1 MCHCLQKR
9 GSVLIGNRQHSD
21 NVATTSFSRTEL
33 LALVPSLRA
42 FSRFLARDTALAD
55 DLVQETLVRAL
66 SKAEQF
72 EPGTNLRAWLF
83 SILRNFFLEQTRR
96 NTREK
101 EILSDYASSPDRV
114 TQSRSPTQER
124 ETIRELDHFL
134 WTLSPLLREALVLI
148 GAQEMSYEDA
158 AMVCGVTVGTM
169 KVRVSR
175 ARAQLQVLLEAPD
188 APEEPSA
195 AC

>member
-101 EILSDYASSPDRV
+101 EILNDYASSPDRV
-114 TQSRSPTQER
+114 TQSRSLTQER

-188 APEEPSA
+188 AREEPSA
-195 AC
+195 PC

>member
-1 MCHCLQKR
+1 M
-9 GSVLIGNRQHSD
+9 
-21 NVATTSFSRTEL
+21 

-101 EILSDYASSPDRV
+101 EILNDYASSPDRV
-114 TQSRSPTQER
+114 TQSRSLTQER

-188 APEEPSA
+188 AREEPSA
-195 AC
+195 PC

>member
-1 MCHCLQKR
+1 M
-9 GSVLIGNRQHSD
+9 
-21 NVATTSFSRTEL
+21 
-33 LALVPSLRA
+33 RA

-101 EILSDYASSPDRV
+101 EILNDYASSPDRV
-114 TQSRSPTQER
+114 TQSRSLTQER

-188 APEEPSA
+188 AREEPSA
-195 AC
+195 PC

>member
-1 MCHCLQKR
+1 M
-9 GSVLIGNRQHSD
+9 
-21 NVATTSFSRTEL
+21 
-33 LALVPSLRA
+33 RA

-101 EILSDYASSPDRV
+101 EILSDYASCPDRV